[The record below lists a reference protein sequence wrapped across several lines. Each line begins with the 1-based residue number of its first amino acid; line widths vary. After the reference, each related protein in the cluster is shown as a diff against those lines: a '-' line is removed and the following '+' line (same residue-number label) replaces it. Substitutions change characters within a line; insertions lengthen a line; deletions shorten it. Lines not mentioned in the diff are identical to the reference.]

1 MLSGPTWGR
10 RCRVLLNV
18 HQLKA
23 GYGNLIVLREISFL
37 MSVGETL
44 AVIGSNGA
52 GKSTL
57 LWALSGM
64 IRPKSGQ
71 VWFGEQEITG
81 WDCSRIVSL
90 GIGHV
95 LQGMHVFSSL
105 MVEDNLILGAY
116 AQRSNSEWFRDR
128 NLQIVYKYF
137 PVLER
142 KRRQHAG
149 SLSGG
154 EKQMLAI
161 GRTLMCKLKLLLLDE
176 PSAGLAPLLV
186 KHLFEILSELREK
199 FSLTIL
205 LVEQNAEAALRFS
218 HRGLVMG
225 QGQMMLEGGARSLI
239 NNEKVREIYLGKG
252 EKTPN
257 VKGNG

>member
-1 MLSGPTWGR
+1 
-10 RCRVLLNV
+10 VLLNV
-18 HQLKA
+18 HQLTA
-23 GYGNLIVLREISFL
+23 GYGNLIVLREISFS
-37 MSVGETL
+37 MKIGETL
-44 AVIGSNGA
+44 ATIGSNGA

-71 VWFGEQEITG
+71 VLFGEQDITG
-81 WDCSRIVSL
+81 WDCSRIVAL

-105 MVEDNLILGAY
+105 SVEDNLILGAY
-116 AQRSNSEWFRDR
+116 GQGLNLQTLKNR

-137 PVLER
+137 PALER
-142 KRRQHAG
+142 RRKQHAG

-161 GRTLMCKLKLLLLDE
+161 GRTLMCELKLLFLDE

-186 KHLFEILSELREK
+186 KHLFEILNELRQE

-205 LVEQNAEAALRFS
+205 LVEQNAEAALRFA
-218 HRGLVMG
+218 HRGLVLA
-225 QGQMMLEGGARSLI
+225 QGQIMLDGEAGSLI
-239 NNEKVREIYLGKG
+239 NNEEVKKIYLGKG
-252 EKTPN
+252 TTN
-257 VKGNG
+257 SRV